1 MKEGILLCGH
11 GTRRTAGVAAFKELV
26 RILKARYEDSYEVDY
41 GFLEFNHPTYE
52 AAVERMYLNGVRKI
66 YALPVILFAGSHAK
80 NDIPYELN
88 TLQTYHDDLSISM
101 GKHIGVSSF
110 LLDLA
115 VKRIEEIEL
124 KHGFSKED
132 RKETCL
138 VVVGRGTTDPDAN
151 SDVAKLTSMLWEG
164 LGFGFA
170 TTGYSGTAYPNVQ
183 ECLSMTH
190 KLGFKRTIV
199 IPFFFFTGVL
209 LERIYKQV
217 ADMNTSV
224 QSEYIYTDPFG
235 ADELILKA
243 FDERLD
249 EAKNGTAH
257 MNCQLCKYRKQV
269 VGFEQDMGKKQ
280 IGHHLNVKGIL
291 FEEDEKPGEATN
303 SVGKK
308 IKKLLGL

>member
-11 GTRRTAGVAAFKELV
+11 GSRRKAAITSFKKLV
-26 RILKARYEDSYEVDY
+26 TILKDRYQNDYEVDY

-52 AAVERMYLNGVRKI
+52 AAVERMYLNGIRKI

-88 TLQTYHDDLSISM
+88 TIQGYHEDLTITM
-101 GKHIGVSSF
+101 GKHIGVNSF

-115 VKRIEEIEL
+115 VKRIQETEATLIPM
-124 KHGFSKED
+124 D

-151 SDVAKLTSMLWEG
+151 SDVCKLTSMLWEG
-164 LGFGFA
+164 MGFGFA
-170 TTGYSGTAYPNVQ
+170 TTAYSGTAYPKVDESLQ
-183 ECLSMTH
+183 MIE

-209 LERIYKQV
+209 LERIYGHV
-217 ADMNTSV
+217 TDMNEASD
-224 QSEYIYTDPFG
+224 QEYVYTAPFG
-235 ADELILKA
+235 TDELLMKA
-243 FDERLD
+243 FDERLE
-249 EAKNGTAH
+249 EAKTGTAF

-269 VGFEQDMGKKQ
+269 VGFEQDYGKEQ
-280 IGHHLNVKGIL
+280 VGHHLNVKGIL
-291 FEEDEKPGEATN
+291 FEEDEKPGEVK
-303 SVGKK
+303 SSLGSK
-308 IKKLLGL
+308 IKKVLGI

>member
-11 GTRRTAGVAAFKELV
+11 GSRRKAAITSFKKLV
-26 RILKARYEDSYEVDY
+26 TILKDRYQNDYEVDY

-52 AAVERMYLNGVRKI
+52 AAVERMYLNGIRKI

-88 TLQTYHDDLSISM
+88 TIQGYHEDLTITM
-101 GKHIGVSSF
+101 GKHIGVNSF

-115 VKRIEEIEL
+115 VKRIQETEATLIPM
-124 KHGFSKED
+124 D

-151 SDVAKLTSMLWEG
+151 SDVCKLTSMLWEG
-164 LGFGFA
+164 MGFGFA
-170 TTGYSGTAYPNVQ
+170 TTAYSGTAYPKVDESLQ
-183 ECLSMTH
+183 MIE

-209 LERIYKQV
+209 LERIYGHV
-217 ADMNTSV
+217 TDMNEASD
-224 QSEYIYTDPFG
+224 QEYVYTAPFG
-235 ADELILKA
+235 TDELLMKA
-243 FDERLD
+243 FDERLE
-249 EAKNGTAH
+249 EAKTGTAF

-269 VGFEQDMGKKQ
+269 VGFEQDYGKEQ
-280 IGHHLNVKGIL
+280 VGHHLNVKGIL
-291 FEEDEKPGEATN
+291 FEEDEKLGEVK
-303 SVGKK
+303 SSLGSK
-308 IKKLLGL
+308 IKKVLGI